1 MNGRD
6 GVLPNLLRQTQD
18 INIIPSRNTGAQ
30 LFAVSVHPCHY
41 PVLRAHFLE
50 KCRGRGQNRIWA
62 YSLKFSTGNG
72 GRTLKNPESNI
83 KFTLPFTR

>member
-6 GVLPNLLRQTQD
+6 GVLPNLLRQKQD

-30 LFAVSVHPCHY
+30 LFTISVHPCDY
-41 PVLRAHFLE
+41 TVLRAHFLE
-50 KCRGRGQNRIWA
+50 YYRGRGQNCIWT

-72 GRTLKNPESNI
+72 GRSLKNPESNI
-83 KFTLPFTR
+83 KLILLFTR